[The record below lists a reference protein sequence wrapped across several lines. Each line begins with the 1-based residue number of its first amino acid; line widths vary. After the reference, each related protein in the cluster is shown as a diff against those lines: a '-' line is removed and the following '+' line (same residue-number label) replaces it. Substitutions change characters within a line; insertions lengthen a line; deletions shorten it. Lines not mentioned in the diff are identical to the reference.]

1 MGTYTVQ
8 AIVDEGVVPTA
19 NAVAASDTFINDG
32 NTFLIVDNGS
42 GGSIT
47 VTITTTKTVEGL
59 ALADQVVTI
68 ANGAEKAIGPF
79 PKDVYNDSSGLVT
92 VGYSGTTS
100 VTAKCLRLP
109 R

>member
-8 AIVDEGVVPTA
+8 DVVDEGVVPTA

-32 NTFLIVDNGS
+32 NTILLVENGS

-47 VTITTTKTVEGL
+47 VTITTTKTIEGL
-59 ALADQVVTI
+59 AVADQAVTI
-68 ANGAEKAIGPF
+68 ADGTEKAIGPF
-79 PKDVYNDSSGLVT
+79 PKDLYNNSSGVVT
-92 VGYSGTTS
+92 VAYSGTTS
-100 VTAKCLRLP
+100 VTAKCLRIP